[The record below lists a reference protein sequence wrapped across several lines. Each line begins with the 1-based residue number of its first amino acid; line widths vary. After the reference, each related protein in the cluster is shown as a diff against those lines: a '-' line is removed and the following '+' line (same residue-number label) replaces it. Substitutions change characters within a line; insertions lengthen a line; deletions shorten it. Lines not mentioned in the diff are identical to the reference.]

1 MKKKLFLSL
10 LLGVASYLP
19 IDAQNTIESIRK
31 EYQAVHEMMDL
42 MTPDEDGNYAM
53 PPEYFDLRVVQN
65 LPATGPHHEN
75 IRMYYGDL
83 PPKYEGDPYPPH
95 FLRFATAKYNFAA
108 REFYEEYL
116 YDNKGRVMFIY
127 AITPDVVHDGK
138 MVPYELRMWF
148 DGKRLLRFT
157 ANRAEN
163 LKNFDNNL
171 SNLTFREEY
180 AGKTIP
186 EKYKN
191 EADRCKE
198 RANRFLVMF
207 KGIDDNTY
215 L

>member
-53 PPEYFDLRVVQN
+53 PPEYFDLNVVQN

-75 IRMYYGDL
+75 IRMYYGEL

-108 REFYEEYL
+108 REFYE
-116 YDNKGRVMFIY
+116 
-127 AITPDVVHDGK
+127 
-138 MVPYELRMWF
+138 
-148 DGKRLLRFT
+148 
-157 ANRAEN
+157 
-163 LKNFDNNL
+163 
-171 SNLTFREEY
+171 
-180 AGKTIP
+180 
-186 EKYKN
+186 
-191 EADRCKE
+191 
-198 RANRFLVMF
+198 
-207 KGIDDNTY
+207 
-215 L
+215 